1 MYLLLIIKRTERIG
15 LEFPEATKYLNLEG
29 LESFDSEK
37 ERKGQ
42 YRANAESWDAFIK
55 SKDSLSDMKT
65 LYGKIQRDIKSLDLE
80 KALAMYESMVKK
92 HKPANKDY
100 TYYLRS
106 LLTKKK
112 IDATDKDYEK
122 KIAILVVL
130 QCPKAA
136 SVGLGCVEDENKTAS
151 GDWME
156 TVFYPFLK
164 GMI

>member
-1 MYLLLIIKRTERIG
+1 MGHIY
-15 LEFPEATKYLNLEG
+15 
-29 LESFDSEK
+29 
-37 ERKGQ
+37 Q
-42 YRANAESWDAFIK
+42 
-55 SKDSLSDMKT
+55 SKDSFSDMKT
-65 LYGKIQRDIKSLDLE
+65 LYRKIQRDIKSLDLE
-80 KALAMYESMVKK
+80 KALAMYENMVKK
-92 HKPANKDY
+92 VNPANRDY
-100 TYYLRS
+100 THYLRS

-112 IDATDKDYEK
+112 IAATRPDHKK

-136 SVGLGCVEDENKTAS
+136 SVRLGCVENEKKTAS

>member
-29 LESFDSEK
+29 LESFDSEE
-37 ERKGQ
+37 ERKRQ
-42 YRANAESWDAFIK
+42 YRANAESWDAFVK
-55 SKDSLSDMKT
+55 SKDSLSDMKI
-65 LYGKIQRDIKSLDLE
+65 LYGKIQRDIQSLDLE
-80 KALAMYESMVKK
+80 KALALYENMIKK
-92 HKPANKDY
+92 VNPANKDY
-100 TYYLRS
+100 THYLRS

-112 IDATDKDYEK
+112 IATTDPDHK
-122 KIAILVVL
+122 KKMAVLVVL
-130 QCPKAA
+130 QCAKAA

>member
-1 MYLLLIIKRTERIG
+1 LLIIKRTERIG
-15 LEFPEATKYLNLEG
+15 LEFPEATKYLNLEC
-29 LESFDSEK
+29 LESFDSDK

-80 KALAMYESMVKK
+80 KALAMYKSMLKK
-92 HKPANKDY
+92 VNPANKDY

-112 IDATDKDYEK
+112 IAATDKDYK
-122 KIAILVVL
+122 KMIAILVVL

-136 SVGLGCVEDENKTAS
+136 SVGLGCV
-151 GDWME
+151 
-156 TVFYPFLK
+156 
-164 GMI
+164 

>member
-1 MYLLLIIKRTERIG
+1 LPLLEEFRMNLLLIIKRTERIG

-37 ERKGQ
+37 VRKGQ

-65 LYGKIQRDIKSLDLE
+65 LYRKIQRDIKSLDLE

-92 HKPANKDY
+92 HNPANKDY
-100 TYYLRS
+100 AYYLRS

-112 IDATDKDYEK
+112 IAATDKD
-122 KIAILVVL
+122 
-130 QCPKAA
+130 
-136 SVGLGCVEDENKTAS
+136 
-151 GDWME
+151 
-156 TVFYPFLK
+156 
-164 GMI
+164 

>member
-1 MYLLLIIKRTERIG
+1 M
-15 LEFPEATKYLNLEG
+15 KYLNLEG
-29 LESFDSEK
+29 LESFDSDK

-55 SKDSLSDMKT
+55 SKDRF
-65 LYGKIQRDIKSLDLE
+65 QRDIKSLDLE
-80 KALAMYESMVKK
+80 KALAMYESMLKK
-92 HKPANKDY
+92 VNPANKDY

-106 LLTKKK
+106 LLTEKK
-112 IDATDKDYEK
+112 IAATDKDYEK

-136 SVGLGCVEDENKTAS
+136 SVGLGCVENENKTVS

-164 GMI
+164 VIM

>member
-37 ERKGQ
+37 EKKRQ
-42 YRANAESWDAFIK
+42 YRANAESWDGFVK

-65 LYGKIQRDIKSLDLE
+65 LYGKIQSDIKSLDLE
-80 KALAMYESMVKK
+80 KALALYETMIKK
-92 HKPANKDY
+92 VNPTNKDY
-100 TYYLRS
+100 THYLRS

-112 IDATDKDYEK
+112 IATTDPDHKM
-122 KIAILVVL
+122 KIAVLVVL
-130 QCPKAA
+130 QCAKAA

>member
-1 MYLLLIIKRTERIG
+1 MYLLLSIKRTERTG

-29 LESFDSEK
+29 LESFDSDK
-37 ERKGQ
+37 KRNAQ
-42 YRANAESWDAFIK
+42 YKANAESWDAFIK

-65 LYGKIQRDIKSLDLE
+65 LYGKIQSNIKSLDLE

-92 HKPANKDY
+92 VNPANKDY
-100 TYYLRS
+100 THYPRS
-106 LLTKKK
+106 ILTKKK
-112 IDATDKDYEK
+112 IAATDKDYKK

-136 SVGLGCVEDENKTAS
+136 SVGLGCVENEDKTAS

>member
-1 MYLLLIIKRTERIG
+1 
-15 LEFPEATKYLNLEG
+15 
-29 LESFDSEK
+29 
-37 ERKGQ
+37 
-42 YRANAESWDAFIK
+42 
-55 SKDSLSDMKT
+55 MKT

-92 HKPANKDY
+92 QKPANKHY
-100 TYYLRS
+100 THYLRS

-112 IDATDKDYEK
+112 NVATDKDYKK

-136 SVGLGCVEDENKTAS
+136 SVGYGCVENENKTAS